1 MSAALQCAG
10 LGHRYGRRLW
20 GLRDC
25 DLDVPAGRVVALV
38 GPNGSGKTTLM
49 SMAAGLLPATA
60 GTVEAAGGAPAQR
73 LNRIGFVA
81 QDAPLWPRLRVA
93 DVLEVG
99 RCMNRGFDAV
109 MAAERIR
116 QLGIRPRARIS
127 ALSGGERAQVA
138 LTLVLAKKPELFLL
152 DEPMANL
159 DPLARRE
166 FLDSMFGACQET
178 GATVLYSSHAV
189 AELERVCDFLIVH
202 QLTAGDTASS
212 RWSWFASVNLAP
224 AGEAMLVF
232 ALAVASGALLRRTL
246 PAIGAAVAGF
256 TVLLLAARWAVQAL
270 TPASRTTGPRFTAP
284 PGSWL
289 LGSGTSAPVPYHPVA
304 QYWPLQLI
312 LLTVLLAL
320 AAAALAT
327 GWHATRTRT
336 V

>member
-1 MSAALQCAG
+1 MSTALRCAG

-49 SMAAGLLPATA
+49 SMAAGLLPVTA

-73 LNRIGFVA
+73 LDRIGFVA

-93 DVLEVG
+93 DVLDIG
-99 RCMNRGFDAV
+99 RCMNRRFDAV

-116 QLGIRPRARIS
+116 RLGIRPRARIS

-138 LTLVLAKKPELFLL
+138 LTLVLAKRPDLFLL

-166 FLDSMFGACQET
+166 FLGSMFEARQET

-189 AELERVCDFLIVH
+189 SELERICDYLIVLRAGH
-202 QLTAGDTASS
+202 VRIAGDIDELRQQHRIISGADGWPEGGGWQVISQHSTGGRTTALVRCGNAAPVAGPGLQDAAPTFDELVLGYLDGDTAT
-212 RWSWFASVNLAP
+212 FP
-224 AGEAMLVF
+224 QE
-232 ALAVASGALLRRTL
+232 ALA
-246 PAIGAAVAGF
+246 
-256 TVLLLAARWAVQAL
+256 
-270 TPASRTTGPRFTAP
+270 
-284 PGSWL
+284 
-289 LGSGTSAPVPYHPVA
+289 
-304 QYWPLQLI
+304 
-312 LLTVLLAL
+312 
-320 AAAALAT
+320 
-327 GWHATRTRT
+327 
-336 V
+336 